1 MTIAVNSMRARHEES
16 DNNHSHLRVM
26 VMTVLMMAM
35 TRTRKR
41 RSILKIPHPLA
52 ASGQVIVISC
62 DFPILPCSS

>member
-1 MTIAVNSMRARHEES
+1 
-16 DNNHSHLRVM
+16 M

-35 TRTRKR
+35 VMALVIIIVVVLLMITRTRKR